1 MLQATASVFMADAV
15 LWLAVRVVEWPPR
28 LPHLPGT
35 WLALGWLGLLGS
47 CVAYLLYYYL
57 INAWGATRATIV
69 TYVFPII
76 GLFLGVAVLR
86 EPLTAQL
93 VAGTLLIVT
102 GIATATR
109 PGCQDLTPQ

>member
-1 MLQATASVFMADAV
+1 MPCSGSPC
-15 LWLAVRVVEWPPR
+15 RSPSGPR
-28 LPHLPGT
+28 AFPTCRSHGLPGT

-109 PGCQDLTPQ
+109 APAART